1 MGFLLVF
8 YLSKTRFDWHMEK
21 NMANYWFSLITI
33 LVIRRVDIFREIKK
47 NMIVLKY
54 DFNNVLEP

>member
-1 MGFLLVF
+1 
-8 YLSKTRFDWHMEK
+8 MEK